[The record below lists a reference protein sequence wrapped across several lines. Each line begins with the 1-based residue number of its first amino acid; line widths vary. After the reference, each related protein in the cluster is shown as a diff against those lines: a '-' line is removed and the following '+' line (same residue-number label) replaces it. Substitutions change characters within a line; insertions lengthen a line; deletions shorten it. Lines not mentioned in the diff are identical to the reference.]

1 MTRDTGWFKSSVS
14 NSGGDSC
21 VEVRITDRTVHL
33 RDTKNR
39 DAGMLEVSPAAWA
52 GLVRLSV
59 NG

>member
-1 MTRDTGWFKSSVS
+1 MGSDTGWFKSNVS
-14 NSGGDSC
+14 STGGSC
-21 VEVRITDRTVHL
+21 VEVRITDRKVYL

-52 GLVRLSV
+52 CLVRLSA